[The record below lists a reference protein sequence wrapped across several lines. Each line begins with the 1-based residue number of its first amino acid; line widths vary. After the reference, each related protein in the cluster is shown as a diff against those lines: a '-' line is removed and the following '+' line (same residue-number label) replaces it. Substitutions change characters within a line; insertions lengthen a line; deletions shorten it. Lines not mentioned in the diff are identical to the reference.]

1 MPFRGWGV
9 AGGLLLIATIAPLE
23 PLNAAQEQVVR
34 VLVLDS
40 TQIRFRADGNKPLL
54 VIGIGPNQ
62 RRVSTLKI
70 RRINGRFS
78 LAMNGSS
85 SRWLYLPSNRQ
96 LRIKSKDPRGIWLGK
111 RRYFGDLGV
120 FVVGGRLKVVNY
132 IGVERYLVS
141 VVGSEMPKSWPMAA
155 LKAQAVAARTYA
167 LQQVGRNG
175 FYDINSTEANQVYLG
190 IESETESTRKA
201 VASTRSLVL
210 THKGKLINAVF
221 HSSSGGATEASGLV
235 WKRQMPYL
243 VSVPDH
249 DQHSPF
255 SDWQVKFDPK
265 QLKAAFSGVGGV
277 KNIQVLR
284 STKTG
289 RVLDVR
295 VVGSRGELE
304 LTGQELRRRLGL
316 KSTLVSFEMIA
327 DKSIAN
333 KKPSNT
339 SSLVSAWFESSS
351 NRRKTSLFAR
361 RNRSSSQ
368 NGSHQ
373 SDKALASSTSF
384 PLLNAYSV
392 PPPPLL
398 VLKMPPSIP
407 SSDLVKKNILLVKGS
422 GSGHG
427 VGMSQWGAY
436 GLAMKGVNFRRILT
450 YYYKGVAIRRL

>member
-1 MPFRGWGV
+1 V
-9 AGGLLLIATIAPLE
+9 
-23 PLNAAQEQVVR
+23 
-34 VLVLDS
+34 D
-40 TQIRFRADGNKPLL
+40 
-54 VIGIGPNQ
+54 
-62 RRVSTLKI
+62 
-70 RRINGRFS
+70 
-78 LAMNGSS
+78 
-85 SRWLYLPSNRQ
+85 
-96 LRIKSKDPRGIWLGK
+96 
-111 RRYFGDLGV
+111 
-120 FVVGGRLKVVNY
+120 
-132 IGVERYLVS
+132 
-141 VVGSEMPKSWPMAA
+141 
-155 LKAQAVAARTYA
+155 
-167 LQQVGRNG
+167 
-175 FYDINSTEANQVYLG
+175 
-190 IESETESTRKA
+190 
-201 VASTRSLVL
+201 
-210 THKGKLINAVF
+210 
-221 HSSSGGATEASGLV
+221 
-235 WKRQMPYL
+235 
-243 VSVPDH
+243 
-249 DQHSPF
+249 
-255 SDWQVKFDPK
+255 
-265 QLKAAFSGVGGV
+265 
-277 KNIQVLR
+277 
-284 STKTG
+284 
-289 RVLDVR
+289 
-295 VVGSRGELE
+295 GSRGELE

-398 VLKMPPSIP
+398 VLKMPPSIS

-450 YYYKGVAIRRL
+450 YYYKGVAIRTL